1 MNRLRILLI
10 LLLSSSATIAQDTSS
25 ITYNHEISGLGFG
38 IQDFQYAYRYSGP
51 QLRPSL
57 FLGVLYTKPSKR
69 NTQIRFRQ
77 GVKVGRQVNND
88 GREDWYG
95 LIGYN
100 LSNTQRVS
108 QFFEIRTGFERYGNP
123 KQYGGYIF
131 GNFVTRTNDIVYE
144 GDVLRW
150 DDLNQPAS
158 TTRIEI
164 DKFKDLGIGLTSG
177 VGIRIP
183 LNEKVNFRIESGMGV
198 MVYKRRIETF
208 VIDWGS
214 TTNHQ
219 ETIVKP
225 SFDLIHGVSI
235 GYNFN

>member
-1 MNRLRILLI
+1 MNRLRILLV
-10 LLLSSSATIAQDTSS
+10 LLLTSCATIAQDTSS
-25 ITYNHEISGLGFG
+25 ISYNHEISGLGFG

-69 NTQIRFRQ
+69 NTQIRFRH
-77 GVKVGRQVNND
+77 GVKVGRQCDFDERGGYSFSDYHFSD
-88 GREDWYG
+88 GRRT
-95 LIGYN
+95 
-100 LSNTQRVS
+100 SN
-108 QFFEIRTGFERYGNP
+108 FFEIRTGFERYGNP

-131 GNFVTRTNDIVYE
+131 GSFITRTNDIVFE
-144 GDVLRW
+144 GEVLRGY
-150 DDLNQPAS
+150 DVNLQAF
-158 TTRIEI
+158 TTSIEK
-164 DKFKDLGIGLTSG
+164 DKFQDLGVGLTSG

-183 LNEKVNFRIESGMGV
+183 LNEKINFRIESGIGV
-198 MVYKRRIETF
+198 MVYKRRIEAF

-214 TTNHQ
+214 TTSHE

-235 GYNFN
+235 GCSFN